1 MKSLVHKEELCS
13 RSVPLEHAPGSMLRE
28 QNPPCVSAFKQWSV
42 FCFSCP
48 TEGCDGSGHVNG
60 RFASHRRLSG
70 CPRVLR
76 NTPLPKTPVKREY
89 GKGFFVFLFKNATKG
104 D

>member
-1 MKSLVHKEELCS
+1 MKVFALHCLLGKS
-13 RSVPLEHAPGSMLRE
+13 
-28 QNPPCVSAFKQWSV
+28 FKQCSV

-89 GKGFFVFLFKNATKG
+89 GKGFLLFFFLKMQRKEISNALL
-104 D
+104 

>member
-1 MKSLVHKEELCS
+1 MKVFALHYLLGKSFLS
-13 RSVPLEHAPGSMLRE
+13 SVLS
-28 QNPPCVSAFKQWSV
+28 
-42 FCFSCP
+42 CFSCP

-76 NTPLPKTPVKREY
+76 NTPVPKTPVKREY
-89 GKGFFVFLFKNATKG
+89 GKGFFVVFLFKNATKR